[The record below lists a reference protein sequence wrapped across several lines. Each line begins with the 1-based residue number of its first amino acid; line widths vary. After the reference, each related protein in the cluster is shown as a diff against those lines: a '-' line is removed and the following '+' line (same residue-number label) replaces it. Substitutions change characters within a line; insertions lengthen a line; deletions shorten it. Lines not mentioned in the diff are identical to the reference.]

1 MVSGYTW
8 FKQKDGV
15 EYFVTLCQ
23 IQIKAEFDVLHFIF
37 VEPHEIL
44 CLLHVDVSIS
54 CFLIFLYQTSKTWR
68 DVIPIS
74 PFEPDQSEFATDL
87 KNSGNE
93 KVIIADYE
101 SVVSCHTNLKTIQ
114 SPVSKIALSP
124 NLP

>member
-93 KVIIADYE
+93 KVIIAEYE
-101 SVVSCHTNLKTIQ
+101 SVVWNK
-114 SPVSKIALSP
+114 LSYQFENNP
-124 NLP
+124 INSV